1 MLLNLTTYY
10 VMKER
15 AGTVGQ
21 NGAAPLIAKALQA
34 KPSLRVHL
42 VGHSFGGRLV
52 TSLANA
58 LPDGVQARTM
68 SLLQAAYSHYGLAPA
83 PPDGSRPIGAFRDVV
98 TKKKVRDI
106 IQITHS
112 SHDWAV
118 GGAYPIASF
127 IARDSASALPTIDT
141 PDTSNSEWGG
151 MGASG
156 AEQTDEA
163 FDDTLLDGAASYAA
177 LPAGKLIRNL
187 KGDAFISSHGDV
199 DGPQVAWAFLQ
210 GFALARP

>member
-1 MLLNLTTYY
+1 M
-10 VMKER
+10 
-15 AGTVGQ
+15 
-21 NGAAPLIAKALQA
+21 LQA
-34 KPSLRVHL
+34 KPDLRVHL

-58 LPDGVQARTM
+58 LPDGIQVSTL

-83 PPDGSRPIGAFRDVV
+83 PADGSRPVGAFRDVV
-98 TKKKVRDI
+98 AKHKVRDI

-118 GGAYPIASF
+118 GAAYPIASY
-127 IARDSASALPTIDT
+127 ISRDVAGALPTISVPGT
-141 PDTSNSEWGG
+141 ASSLWGG

-156 AEQTDEA
+156 AQQTAEA
-163 FDDTLLDGAASYAA
+163 FDDTLLDGNAVYPP

-187 KGDAFISSHGDV
+187 DGDAFISSHGDV
-199 DGPQVAWAFLQ
+199 DGSQVAWAFLQ
-210 GFALARP
+210 GFKFARSS